1 MRILFSLAAIVAL
14 SGCLPR
20 ATEPLRAVPVVEP
33 RPSLPL
39 RAPTNPEPPSAPHDD
54 PPHSPPQEATVRRAT
69 RSGIGLTGVSFDSRL
84 NRLVVADQP
93 AGPNSK
99 WRDGAAAAKAVGGIA
114 AINGGF
120 FTPEGEPLGLAI
132 ASGAASGTW
141 NRASALGSGIWHDG
155 RISRREAIGQTAAR
169 SGRELLQSGPMLVEN
184 GTPVSKL
191 NAGKLA
197 VRSVIL
203 WDHALH
209 PVGLGCRLGGAR
221 SRRLD
226 GGLRPES
233 RWWAIIG
240 SVDFSRRPRRPPSPP
255 PELESSGKEFS
266 RPPAEMKRILDSH
279 RSGDTLRIPIFV
291 RPCLRYSNVSLSW
304 CSLRLR
310 AA

>member
-203 WDHALH
+203 WDGGTRWWIGVTTPCTLSALAAALAERG
-209 PVGLGCRLGGAR
+209 PDDWTVACALN
-221 SRRLD
+221 LD
-226 GGLRPES
+226 GGRSSEVWISPDV
-233 RWWAIIG
+233 RG
-240 SVDFSRRPRRPPSPP
+240 GPHHRRPSWNRP
-255 PELESSGKEFS
+255 
-266 RPPAEMKRILDSH
+266 
-279 RSGDTLRIPIFV
+279 V
-291 RPCLRYSNVSLSW
+291 RNFLVLLPK
-304 CSLRLR
+304 
-310 AA
+310 